1 MASKDSAALLW
12 LTSGMTTF
20 DAYSTLNS
28 SPWTAESFGADAE
41 RAASLRE
48 YIKHAV
54 VFSMFYALVGAV
66 IILRDP
72 DEDNSNAWYPV
83 VGAAL
88 ANVYLVWLYRRASA
102 RGAVAG
108 HTNWAGNGG

>member
-28 SPWTAESFGADAE
+28 SPWTAESFGADPE

-54 VFSMFYALVGAV
+54 IFSMFYSLVGAV
-66 IILRDP
+66 IILRDR
-72 DEDNSNAWYPV
+72 DEDNTSAWYPV
-83 VGAAL
+83 LGAAI
-88 ANVYLVWLYRRASA
+88 ANAYLVWLYQRATRRAVA
-102 RGAVAG
+102 RGN
-108 HTNWAGNGG
+108 TNWADAS

>member
-28 SPWTAESFGADAE
+28 SPWTAESFGADE
-41 RAASLRE
+41 QRAASLRE

-54 VFSMFYALVGAV
+54 IFSMFYALVGAV

-72 DEDNSNAWYPV
+72 DEENSNAWYPV
-83 VGAAL
+83 AGATL
-88 ANVYLVWLYRRASA
+88 ANAYLVWLYRRASL
-102 RGAVAG
+102 RGKL
-108 HTNWAGNGG
+108 AGNTGWASQT